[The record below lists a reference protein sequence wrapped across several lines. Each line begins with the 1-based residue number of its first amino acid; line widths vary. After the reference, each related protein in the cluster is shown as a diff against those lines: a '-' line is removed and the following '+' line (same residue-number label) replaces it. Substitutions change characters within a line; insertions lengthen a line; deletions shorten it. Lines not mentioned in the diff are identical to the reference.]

1 MAERET
7 PGEDPLGPGRIP
19 YRDLPLSLCQ
29 ESLREPR
36 EGPENLGSRRSWR
49 SKIMKPIN
57 SDYWV
62 WCRSTSP
69 HERSPCSPAF
79 FVGNPWPR
87 PMPSRDGRAWSSS
100 TRSRTGAGRCVC
112 LRDDPFRAQPA
123 VAHAFST
130 FLEFRLQ
137 CEEMCKRATEASTAL
152 PSSHYYSGSSSRTSR
167 T

>member
-1 MAERET
+1 
-7 PGEDPLGPGRIP
+7 
-19 YRDLPLSLCQ
+19 
-29 ESLREPR
+29 
-36 EGPENLGSRRSWR
+36 
-49 SKIMKPIN
+49 MKPIN

-167 T
+167 IFHFPDSRDLLEVLGGPSWQRESPREDPLGSGRIP